1 MSILEKIREQREKEA
16 QIIPKDNFQKYW
28 LKIPMIIR
36 YILVVPAMLITFPI
50 VLVQLILE
58 AIWNN
63 KYYIIGII
71 GICAASYYYLVGKYG
86 AHRLSEAMK
95 ALCGGI
101 LLIIIIK
108 YFFAILSMIFWG
120 GVLYLIYWAVMHALV
135 G

>member
-36 YILVVPAMLITFPI
+36 YILVIPAMLITFPI
-50 VLVQLILE
+50 VLIQLILE
-58 AIWNN
+58 AIWKN
-63 KYYIIGII
+63 KYYIIGLV
-71 GICAASYYYLVGKYG
+71 GIFAASYYYLVGKYG

-108 YFFAILSMIFWG
+108 YFFAILSMLFWG

>member
-36 YILVVPAMLITFPI
+36 GILVIPAMLIAFPI
-50 VLVQLILE
+50 GLIQLILE
-58 AIWNN
+58 TIWKN
-63 KYYIIGII
+63 KYYIIGLV
-71 GICAASYYYLVGKYG
+71 GILAALYYYLVGKYG

-95 ALCGGI
+95 AICGGI

-108 YFFAILSMIFWG
+108 YFFAILSMFFWG